1 MQWHIRRN
9 SKTDVVIT
17 AHLRAMRAACVGCA
31 FADLLA
37 NQGRMTM
44 LSNDYEGAVAVLLGS
59 AQDVI
64 RGDTKGVLVDDS
76 PNQDR
81 RTLVLD
87 DIE

>member
-1 MQWHIRRN
+1 
-9 SKTDVVIT
+9 
-17 AHLRAMRAACVGCA
+17 
-31 FADLLA
+31 
-37 NQGRMTM
+37 M